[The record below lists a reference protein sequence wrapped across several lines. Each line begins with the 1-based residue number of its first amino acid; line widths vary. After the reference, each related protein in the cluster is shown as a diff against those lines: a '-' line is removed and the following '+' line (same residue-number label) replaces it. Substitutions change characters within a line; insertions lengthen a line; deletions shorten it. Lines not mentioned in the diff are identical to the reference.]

1 MVRVLVSAKTL
12 FLEHYLKLVSL
23 DPLRQDY
30 AILMVYAKVS
40 VVQVVTAHHLQKK
53 NIAQCPNLT

>member
-1 MVRVLVSAKTL
+1 MIRVLVSAKAL
-12 FLEHYLKLVSL
+12 FLEYYLKLVSL

-40 VVQVVTAHHLQKK
+40 VVQVVTAHHLKK
-53 NIAQCPNLT
+53 